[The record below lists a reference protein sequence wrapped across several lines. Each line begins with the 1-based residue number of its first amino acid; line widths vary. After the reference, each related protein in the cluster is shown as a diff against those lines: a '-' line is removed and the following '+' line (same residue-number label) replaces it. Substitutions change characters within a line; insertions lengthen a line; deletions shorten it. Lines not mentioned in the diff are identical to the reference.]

1 MIYNYLK
8 VLLLCLLAFIGCE
21 DIKDPQPS
29 GTLRIAIN
37 TPSYVYLDDWWDY
50 ASKYEIYV
58 NNKLKGE
65 ASFNNSEITTIDTEV
80 GFQTVSCVITDAF
93 GVRLY
98 VMEKTT
104 TVHEGLVT
112 ELDFNDFYIAEYPT
126 ADYTNDFTSLDDFL
140 NVGGYEI
147 FHSRLYAISSTE
159 TDKQLEWK
167 SAYPMTTPIR
177 VAIDVESTWNDS
189 IFVGVGLG
197 NSSTNDYHMF
207 FLTEINISLMKYDGA
222 TGYWTTISQLANSS
236 NKNGTL
242 LMIFDV
248 DYFWCY
254 LNDILVVW
262 GDSYDE
268 AFDTVNIYHW
278 GKSGAYYDNLR
289 VYNNNAK
296 AMRIINNGKSPKFS
310 IRDFN

>member
-21 DIKDPQPS
+21 DVKDPQPS
-29 GTLRIAIN
+29 GTLRIAIS

-50 ASKYEIYV
+50 ASKYEIYID
-58 NNKLKGE
+58 NKLKVE
-65 ASFNNSEITTIDTEV
+65 ASFNNYEIANIDTEV

-147 FHSRLYAISSTE
+147 FNSRLYASSSTE
-159 TDKQLEWK
+159 TDKQLEWN
-167 SAYPMTTPIR
+167 STYPMTTPIR

-197 NSSTNDYHMF
+197 NSSTNDYYMF
-207 FLTEINISLMKYDGA
+207 FLTEINILLMKYDGA
-222 TGYWTTISQLANSS
+222 TSNWTTISQLPSLS

-248 DYFWCY
+248 DYFWCH
-254 LNDILVVW
+254 LNDILLVW
-262 GDSYDE
+262 GDSDDVV
-268 AFDTVNIYHW
+268 FDTVNIYHW
-278 GKSGAYYDNLR
+278 GKSDAYYDNLR
-289 VYNNNAK
+289 VYNNNAR
-296 AMRIINNGKSPKFS
+296 AMRKINNERSPKFS
-310 IRDFN
+310 IQDLN

>member
-21 DIKDPQPS
+21 DVKDPQPS

-65 ASFNNSEITTIDTEV
+65 ASFNNYEITTIDTEV
-80 GFQTVSCVITDAF
+80 GFQTVLCAITDAF

-126 ADYTNDFTSLDDFL
+126 ADYANGFTSLDDFL
-140 NVGGYEI
+140 NIGGYEI
-147 FHSRLYAISSTE
+147 FNSRLYASPSTE
-159 TDKQLEWK
+159 TDKQLEWN
-167 SAYPMTTPIR
+167 STYPMTTPIR
-177 VAIDVESTWNDS
+177 VAIDVESTWDDS

-268 AFDTVNIYHW
+268 AFDTINIYHW

-296 AMRIINNGKSPKFS
+296 AMRIINNEKSPKFS